1 MRDPF
6 PTPQLVFSNT
16 VVGRVGHL
24 VLDFAGCPG
33 GIFDMHA
40 LGEELSKR
48 RPADS
53 RPAFLD
59 GLGPVEKIP
68 AALAFGA
75 ILGLSS
81 PGFDIWW
88 LAWIGLVPLLVLARS
103 CNSFLTSGMVG
114 FAFGFAYHLV
124 CHRWI
129 LGLYPLT
136 TFQVHDSVGALAVW
150 SAWFIESAHQA
161 LLIAIFSGFASV
173 LPSRAGILPHFRR
186 PFFSFAV
193 AVPIMWVF
201 LQWTVGTS
209 EPFLGV
215 PVNQLAYSQAMIL
228 PMMQVCSLAG
238 CQLLEFLIV
247 LLNASLAVAI
257 FELLPAVVSRLPDRV
272 DRLNPK
278 GGAIF
283 DVAVA
288 LLVVSVAFGWG
299 EWRLRKLTEFPPY
312 LAIPN
317 DKVFAPPVP
326 VAVLQGDI
334 PVRPAALEAFSKN
347 ERVDKYINLAQGLG
361 VAMFVLPEA
370 VLRLQDAEGKAL
382 FSRVAGI
389 CAYEKK
395 EAILGSF
402 ELLKSS
408 LVNCVRMISGGSAE
422 TLYVKTRLLPFVE
435 SIPFNNF
442 LNVIPENLF
451 SLLPSARN
459 NFFVS
464 PTPYLLRSVWGNV
477 GASVSFELVYPE
489 LIAQEVHNGAALLVN
504 VSDLSWFHD
513 KVLSKQLLAAAITRA
528 VENGRYLVLA
538 SNTGISAVVNP
549 LGVVTSNSVTGQS
562 GNLVDRVQFL
572 SAHTHFTRNWWLWR
586 PSYRIWWH

>member
-1 MRDPF
+1 M
-6 PTPQLVFSNT
+6 
-16 VVGRVGHL
+16 
-24 VLDFAGCPG
+24 LDFDGLPF
-33 GIFDMHA
+33 GIRSMHA
-40 LGEELSKR
+40 LGEELGKR
-48 RPADS
+48 RSADS

-59 GLGPVEKIP
+59 ELGPMEKLP

-81 PGFDIWW
+81 PGLDVWW
-88 LAWIGLVPLLVLARS
+88 LAWIGLVPLLILARS
-103 CNSFLTSGMVG
+103 CSNFLSSSLIG
-114 FAFGFAYHLV
+114 FTFGLAYHLV

-129 LGLYPLT
+129 LELYPLT
-136 TFQVHDSVGALAVW
+136 TFQIHDSVGAVAVL
-150 SAWFIESAHQA
+150 SAWLLESAHQA
-161 LLIAIFSGFASV
+161 LLIALFAGFAAV

-186 PFFSFAV
+186 PFFSFAI

-201 LQWTVGTS
+201 LQWTVAPS

-215 PVNQLAYSQAMIL
+215 PVNQLAYSQAMNL

-247 LLNASLAVAI
+247 LLNASVAVAF
-257 FELLPAVVSRLPDRV
+257 FELFPALVSRLPDRV

-278 GGAIF
+278 GGAVL
-283 DVAVA
+283 DVVIS
-288 LLVVSVAFGWG
+288 LLVVLVAFAWG

-317 DKVFAPPVP
+317 EKVFAPPVP

-347 ERVDKYINLAQGLG
+347 ERVDKYTKLAQGLG

-370 VLRLQDAEGKAL
+370 VLRLQDPEGKAL
-382 FSRVAGI
+382 FSRIAGI

-395 EAILGSF
+395 EAIVGSF

-408 LVNCVRMISGGSAE
+408 LVNCVRMISGGSSE
-422 TLYVKTRLLPFVE
+422 TLYVKTRLLPLVE
-435 SIPFNNF
+435 SIPFNTF
-442 LNVIPENLF
+442 ISVIPENLF
-451 SLLPSARN
+451 KLLPSARN
-459 NFFVS
+459 NFLVS

-489 LIAQEVHNGAALLVN
+489 LIAQEVQNGAALLVN

-572 SAHTHFTRNWWLWR
+572 SAHTHFTRSWWLWR